1 MFIKYPV
8 LHLLVINGGYLEEEM
23 ATHFSILA
31 GKFQEKT
38 SLASYSPDICTP
50 LPYVEPYA
58 RPWGPWMNQGLKV
71 PSLQGKTEAWL
82 ETY

>member
-38 SLASYSPDICTP
+38 SLAGYSPWSHKELAMTKR
-50 LPYVEPYA
+50 A
-58 RPWGPWMNQGLKV
+58 RARTHTHNGSYYYKII
-71 PSLQGKTEAWL
+71 
-82 ETY
+82 TYRNSNL